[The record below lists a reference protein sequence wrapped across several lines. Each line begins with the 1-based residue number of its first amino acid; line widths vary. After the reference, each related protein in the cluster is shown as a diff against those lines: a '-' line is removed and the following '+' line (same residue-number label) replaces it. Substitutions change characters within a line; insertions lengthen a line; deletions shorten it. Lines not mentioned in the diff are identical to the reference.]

1 MVCGNITKKAITNN
15 IARAI
20 NAVIQVLIFSIL
32 RLRRR
37 VFLSIFLLQ
46 STATYYN
53 QMYNISEFNLFFKE
67 GQ

>member
-32 RLRRR
+32 RQIKK
-37 VFLSIFLLQ
+37 SK
-46 STATYYN
+46 
-53 QMYNISEFNLFFKE
+53 SECSHF
-67 GQ
+67 